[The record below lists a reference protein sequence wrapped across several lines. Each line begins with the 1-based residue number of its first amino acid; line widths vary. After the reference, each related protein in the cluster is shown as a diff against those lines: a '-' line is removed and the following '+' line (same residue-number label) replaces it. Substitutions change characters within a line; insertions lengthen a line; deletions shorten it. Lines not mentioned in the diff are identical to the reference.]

1 MGFPYLREMFRIVFI
16 FTALILK
23 SSAVFSQS
31 ALYPSNG
38 TLFDD
43 KLHSIN
49 IIIPENDFTALQ
61 HPDSLWNNKRYP
73 ITFVYDEKDTVK
85 QATIRLK
92 GNTSRSSAKKSFR
105 IDFDKIIDN
114 QTYQDLE
121 TIYIHGNHNDAS
133 MMREFLSAYVMRQ
146 MGVPCN
152 RANHVK
158 LYINGEYYG
167 LRSLVEYVDKDFLKT
182 RFGTNKGN
190 NYKCTW
196 PADLAWLGSSE
207 QSYKDVIN
215 PSPERERAYDLKTNE
230 DEDDYSRLVSLID
243 LINNR
248 QNESSFS
255 QEIEAIFNV
264 DGYLKALAA
273 EVLIGHWDNYYY
285 NKNNYFI
292 YDHPNTGKFTY
303 IPYDMDNTY
312 GVQWGVNDINKRNI
326 HNWGNSNVNA
336 PLTESILAQSAYKK
350 QFEGYIFQAIETFY
364 NEKHMFPLVDSLY
377 QKLENA
383 ISLDPQYRGEL
394 PSTYGYTVNDWKN
407 SIDKGLGDHNT
418 YGIKPF
424 IAERVK
430 SAKEQ
435 FLFNHSLNTLNK
447 QEFTVFPNPGNSTFS
462 IKTNSNK
469 PLQLQIKDVNG
480 SCIREVQ
487 LHNLETFDASELSPG
502 VYFISNESS
511 VIKWIKS
518 M

>member
-1 MGFPYLREMFRIVFI
+1 
-16 FTALILK
+16 
-23 SSAVFSQS
+23 
-31 ALYPSNG
+31 
-38 TLFDD
+38 
-43 KLHSIN
+43 
-49 IIIPENDFTALQ
+49 
-61 HPDSLWNNKRYP
+61 
-73 ITFVYDEKDTVK
+73 
-85 QATIRLK
+85 
-92 GNTSRSSAKKSFR
+92 
-105 IDFDKIIDN
+105 
-114 QTYQDLE
+114 
-121 TIYIHGNHNDAS
+121 
-133 MMREFLSAYVMRQ
+133 
-146 MGVPCN
+146 
-152 RANHVK
+152 
-158 LYINGEYYG
+158 
-167 LRSLVEYVDKDFLKT
+167 
-182 RFGTNKGN
+182 
-190 NYKCTW
+190 
-196 PADLAWLGSSE
+196 
-207 QSYKDVIN
+207 
-215 PSPERERAYDLKTNE
+215 
-230 DEDDYSRLVSLID
+230 
-243 LINNR
+243 
-248 QNESSFS
+248 
-255 QEIEAIFNV
+255 
-264 DGYLKALAA
+264 
-273 EVLIGHWDNYYY
+273 
-285 NKNNYFI
+285 
-292 YDHPNTGKFTY
+292 
-303 IPYDMDNTY
+303 MDNTY

-394 PSTYGYTVNDWKN
+394 PSTYGYMVNDWKN

>member
-1 MGFPYLREMFRIVFI
+1 MRI
-16 FTALILK
+16 FTSFAFLLLYITK
-23 SSAVFSQS
+23 TTNAQS
-31 ALYPSNG
+31 ALYPSTG

-43 KLHSIN
+43 KLHDIN
-49 IIIPENDFTALQ
+49 ILIPENDFIALE

-73 ITFVYDEKDTVK
+73 ITFIFDGKDTVK
-85 QATIRLK
+85 QATMRLK
-92 GNTSRSSAKKSFR
+92 GNTSRGSAKKSYR
-105 IDFDKIIDN
+105 IDFDKIIDK

-121 TIYIHGNHNDAS
+121 TIYLHGNHNDAS
-133 MMREFLSAYVMRQ
+133 MIREYLSAYVMKQ
-146 MGVPCN
+146 MGVPHA
-152 RANHVK
+152 RINHVK
-158 LYINGEYYG
+158 LYINGTYLG
-167 LRSLVEYVDKDFLKT
+167 VRGLVEYIDKDFLKT
-182 RFGTNKGN
+182 RFGSNKGN

-248 QNESSFS
+248 QNGSAFS

-264 DGYLKALAA
+264 DGYLRALAA

-292 YDHPNTGKFTY
+292 YDHPTIGKFTY

-326 HNWGNSNVNA
+326 HNWGNLNVNA
-336 PLTESILAQSAYKK
+336 PLTQSLLAQSAYKR
-350 QFEGYIFQAIETFY
+350 QFEGYIFQAIEIFY
-364 NEKHMFPLVDSLY
+364 NEKHMFPLIDSLY
-377 QKLENA
+377 IKLENA
-383 ISLDPQYRGEL
+383 ITLDPQYRGEL

-418 YGIKPF
+418 YGVKPF
-424 IAERVK
+424 ISERVK

-435 FLFNHSLNTLNK
+435 FLYNHSSNAITN
-447 QEFTVFPNPGNSTFS
+447 QTFTVYPNPGTSSFT
-462 IKTNSNK
+462 IKTSTNE
-469 PLQLQIKDVNG
+469 PLKLKIKDVNG
-480 SCIREVQ
+480 TCLREIQ
-487 LHNLETFDASELSPG
+487 LNHFESFDASELSPG
-502 VYFISNESS
+502 IYFISNDLNL
-511 VIKWIKS
+511 VLKWVKS
-518 M
+518 F

>member
-1 MGFPYLREMFRIVFI
+1 MFRIVFI

-248 QNESSFS
+248 
-255 QEIEAIFNV
+255 
-264 DGYLKALAA
+264 
-273 EVLIGHWDNYYY
+273 
-285 NKNNYFI
+285 
-292 YDHPNTGKFTY
+292 
-303 IPYDMDNTY
+303 
-312 GVQWGVNDINKRNI
+312 
-326 HNWGNSNVNA
+326 
-336 PLTESILAQSAYKK
+336 
-350 QFEGYIFQAIETFY
+350 
-364 NEKHMFPLVDSLY
+364 
-377 QKLENA
+377 
-383 ISLDPQYRGEL
+383 
-394 PSTYGYTVNDWKN
+394 
-407 SIDKGLGDHNT
+407 
-418 YGIKPF
+418 
-424 IAERVK
+424 
-430 SAKEQ
+430 
-435 FLFNHSLNTLNK
+435 
-447 QEFTVFPNPGNSTFS
+447 
-462 IKTNSNK
+462 
-469 PLQLQIKDVNG
+469 
-480 SCIREVQ
+480 
-487 LHNLETFDASELSPG
+487 
-502 VYFISNESS
+502 
-511 VIKWIKS
+511 
-518 M
+518 